1 MEYIGLPIVY
11 DQNIKDQYIDPS
23 SFVNNR
29 GIGITVS
36 AKDPV
41 RIIKFFDNLLTDEN
55 QILSNWGIKGETYDV
70 DKKDAFTG
78 LRSKLSRLVRTR
90 SANHSGSNILNIVG
104 RDTVAVL
111 PCLTVTRLAPDGSLR
126 LRVCP
131 TPREIKSY

>member
-55 QILSNWGIKGETYDV
+55 QILSNWGIKG
-70 DKKDAFTG
+70 K
-78 LRSKLSRLVRTR
+78 
-90 SANHSGSNILNIVG
+90 
-104 RDTVAVL
+104 
-111 PCLTVTRLAPDGSLR
+111 PMM
-126 LRVCP
+126 
-131 TPREIKSY
+131 